1 MLTIEVPVLLV
12 ADIYVRDPWWVFCCG
27 ILFYVIS
34 KSYGMGVFQ
43 IIRRSPRF
51 GILFVSI
58 ILALIFTALD
68 IVASLHPFI
77 GTTDGINPFWKL
89 ALVFKCLT
97 DAILLDD
104 FKTELKRLGLR
115 RMKRDEKRRESH
127 ALVLEDEYLID
138 SDDEANAHYSNGTAN
153 GHMNGHAYQPSVS
166 YPSRNKSVN
175 MEDSEQVEF
184 MQALD
189 THPSQLS
196 SDRESRRGFSMQRH
210 QVGRG
215 GTPARRLPR
224 LFAAIRPNKKTKKSV
239 DEEVNRN
246 NSIFTQSG
254 DEEFDMASKNKK
266 QKRKTQD
273 QDDIAPD
280 EVKCEDDALAQARR
294 EQQRTIAEL
303 TARKNSVASPK
314 RASPS
319 RSTRE
324 SRENVAS
331 INQSITSTDP
341 NDHPANSEHLPDDSM
356 LRELSPHRNST
367 AAVDMGS
374 VSTNSI
380 MERRSGSAT
389 HRGSVSHGK
398 STADLIRQH
407 VQQQK
412 KKSSSRDFWNGL
424 DGLDENRP
432 SKVHQ
437 A

>member
-1 MLTIEVPVLLV
+1 M

-104 FKTELKRLGLR
+104 FKTELKRLGLV

-138 SDDEANAHYSNGTAN
+138 SDDEATAHYSNGTAN
-153 GHMNGHAYQPSVS
+153 GHMNGHAYQSSVNH
-166 YPSRNKSVN
+166 PSRNKSDN

-189 THPSQLS
+189 THPSHLS
-196 SDRESRRGFSMQRH
+196 SDRESRREFSMQRH
-210 QVGRG
+210 QIGRG
-215 GTPARRLPR
+215 GTPARRLPK
-224 LFAAIRPNKKTKKSV
+224 LFAAIKPSRKNKKSV

-246 NSIFTQSG
+246 DSIFMQPG
-254 DEEFDMASKNKK
+254 DEEFDMNSQNKK
-266 QKRKTQD
+266 QKRKSHD
-273 QDDIAPD
+273 RDDMAPD
-280 EVKCEDDALAQARR
+280 EVRCEDDALAQAKR

-303 TARKNSVASPK
+303 TARKNNAASPK

-319 RSTRE
+319 RSTGE
-324 SRENVAS
+324 SRENITSVNRS
-331 INQSITSTDP
+331 STSTDP
-341 NDHPANSEHLPDDSM
+341 NDHAANSENLPEDSI
-356 LRELSPHRNST
+356 LRELSSHRNST

-407 VQQQK
+407 VRQQK
-412 KKSSSRDFWNGL
+412 KNSTSRDFWNGL
-424 DGLDENRP
+424 NGLDEDGP
-432 SKVHQ
+432 SKLHQ